1 MGGGATEKIPADRVI
16 LKALVSTVRKEF
28 SRLDNKKQASTLGNT
43 RTVKSP
49 SQKRGTDARRAH
61 GEVFGAVSHEGNAG

>member
-1 MGGGATEKIPADRVI
+1 MRGGATEKIPADRVI

-43 RTVKSP
+43 
-49 SQKRGTDARRAH
+49 
-61 GEVFGAVSHEGNAG
+61 